1 MGETESSTVSLYL
14 IGNELGTHIHAD
26 MYSHTGT
33 HISHAAALSV
43 SSLTSAFCVIV
54 CVSPTFV
61 RYLGAKPCLTH
72 SIKNSQNVC

>member
-1 MGETESSTVSLYL
+1 MAESSTVSLYL
-14 IGNELGTHIHAD
+14 IGNELGTHIHAH

-33 HISHAAALSV
+33 HISHAAALFV
-43 SSLTSAFCVIV
+43 SSLTSAFCV
-54 CVSPTFV
+54 V